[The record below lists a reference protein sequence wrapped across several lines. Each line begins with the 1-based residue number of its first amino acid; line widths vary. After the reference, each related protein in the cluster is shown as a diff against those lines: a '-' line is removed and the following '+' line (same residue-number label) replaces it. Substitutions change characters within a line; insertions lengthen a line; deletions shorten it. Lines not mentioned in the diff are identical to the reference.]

1 MKVIFIGSLGL
12 RTTEDGL
19 RSLFELYGTVQGVNL
34 VTDRDTG
41 LSKGF
46 AFIEMSNDAE
56 AESAITALDGTS
68 VGGRTVKV
76 SESRP
81 RGDRGFSNRSSGDKT
96 GIGLDR
102 KFGPLRV
109 RQPQW

>member
-1 MKVIFIGSLGL
+1 MKVIFIGNLGL
-12 RTTEDGL
+12 RTSGDGL
-19 RSLFELYGTVQGVNL
+19 RSLFELYGTVQRVNL

-41 LSKGF
+41 GSKGF

-76 SESRP
+76 NESRP
-81 RGDRGFSNRSSGDKT
+81 RVDRAFSKDRPAEKSGFGSNG
-96 GIGLDR
+96 

>member
-1 MKVIFIGSLGL
+1 MKTIFAGNLSL
-12 RTTEDGL
+12 RTSEDGL
-19 RSLFELYGTVQGVNL
+19 RSLFELYGTVQRVNL

-41 LSKGF
+41 RSKGF

-56 AESAITALDGTS
+56 AESAIAALDGTS
-68 VGGRTVKV
+68 VAGRTVKV
-76 SESRP
+76 NESRP
-81 RGDRGFSNRSSGDKT
+81 RDDSGFSKGRPVEKSGF
-96 GIGLDR
+96 GSNG